1 MARLLLFP
9 LFWALVAWAAVTPA
23 TFVVGALLVVAGA
36 AMSAPLMLLP
46 GSPTEYTPSLW
57 LGVAAAMAGMAI
69 RQSVI
74 GRPDA
79 ALAWGTAALNFA
91 GFMTAIW
98 FTMWS
103 FGWSWT

>member
-1 MARLLLFP
+1 MARLLLIP
-9 LFWALVAWAAVTPA
+9 LFWSLVAWAAVTPA
-23 TFVVGALLVVAGA
+23 TFAVGMLLVVAGA

-46 GSPTEYTPSLW
+46 GSPTEYTPILW

-69 RQSVI
+69 RQGAI
-74 GRPDA
+74 GRQDS
-79 ALAWGTAALNFA
+79 ALVWTKAVLNFA
-91 GFMTAIW
+91 GFVTAIW